1 MPNYRNMLA
10 AIIWTVFIGYGLLA
24 PHDANCWSFCPGAH
38 FATLRDGFRYGLPP
52 QIDRG
57 GLVIAK
63 TVVPIQRKDVRDRIV
78 KEINYLL
85 QDRRS
90 RVLVWLAR
98 SDSFR
103 PVMEKILRKYDL
115 PVEFLYL
122 PAIESSYNSRALSS
136 AGAYGY
142 WQFIKSTAVCGPSG
156 CPQYRLE
163 NAYYGLEG

>member
-1 MPNYRNMLA
+1 MPNYRNMFA
-10 AIIWTVFIGYGLLA
+10 AIICAVFIGHGLLS
-24 PHDANCWSFCPGAH
+24 PNDGNCSSSCPGAH
-38 FATLRDGFRYGLPP
+38 FDTLHDGFRYGLPP
-52 QIDRG
+52 QIEKG

-63 TVVPIQRKDVRDRIV
+63 TAVPIQRKDVRDRIV

-98 SDSFR
+98 SDSLR
-103 PVMEKILRKYDL
+103 PVMEKILQKYDL
-115 PVEFLYL
+115 PAEYLYL
-122 PAIESSYNSRALSS
+122 AAIESSYNSRALSS

-163 NAYYGLEG
+163 NEYNRLER